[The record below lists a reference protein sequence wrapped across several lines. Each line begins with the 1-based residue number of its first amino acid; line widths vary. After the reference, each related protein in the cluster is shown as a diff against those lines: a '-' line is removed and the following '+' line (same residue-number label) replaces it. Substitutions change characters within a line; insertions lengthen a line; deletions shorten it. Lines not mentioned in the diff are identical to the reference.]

1 MTDEKLDQGNISEAV
16 YLANEV
22 VEGTGPNA
30 SEGVDVRA
38 EELSGN
44 QMLGRGIL

>member
-1 MTDEKLDQGNISEAV
+1 VTDEELNQGNISEAV

-22 VEGTGPNA
+22 VEGAGPNA
-30 SEGVDVRA
+30 PEGVDVRA

-44 QMLGRGIL
+44 QILGRGIL